1 MRALLE
7 RFGSAEAVF
16 DATPEHLMEIK
27 GIGKVIAKAI
37 AATDLTRTDSAIARW
52 EAQGVRVLD
61 WAQAEYPD
69 RLRGLTDAP
78 PTLFVR
84 GAALTLRRPVA
95 LVGTRQPTRESA
107 LLTEQMATTL
117 ASAGRS
123 VISGMALGIDTRAH
137 TGALQIPD
145 AITHAVLGCGVLK
158 PYPPQNLRLAEYIQT
173 RGTLISELS
182 PDAGVSAAGLI
193 ARNRIISGLCEAVV
207 VMQSNADGG
216 AMYAARAA
224 IRQGC
229 ALYVIDDPQNDPQAQ
244 SAIDV
249 LREMG
254 AIPLSVAEALAW
266 SAG

>member
-7 RFGSAEAVF
+7 KFGSAEAVF
-16 DATPEHLMEIK
+16 DATAEDLMEIK

-37 AATDLTRTDSAIARW
+37 VTTDLARTDAAIARW
-52 EAQGVRVLD
+52 EVGGVRVLD
-61 WAQAEYPD
+61 WAHAEYPD
-69 RLRGLTDAP
+69 CLRRLQDAP

-84 GAALTLRRPVA
+84 GVALTLRRPVA
-95 LVGTRQPTRESA
+95 LVGTRQPTREAA
-107 LLTEQMATTL
+107 LLTEQMAL
-117 ASAGRS
+117 ALANAGRS

-145 AITHAVLGCGVLK
+145 AVTHAVLGCGVLK
-158 PYPPQNLRLAEYIQT
+158 PYPLQNQRLAEYIQT
-173 RGTLISELS
+173 RGALISELS
-182 PDAGVSAAGLI
+182 PDASVSAAGLI

-207 VMQSNADGG
+207 IMQSNADGG

-224 IRQGC
+224 VRQGC
-229 ALYVIDDPQNDPQAQ
+229 ALYVIDDPLNDPQAQ
-244 SAIDV
+244 SAIDA